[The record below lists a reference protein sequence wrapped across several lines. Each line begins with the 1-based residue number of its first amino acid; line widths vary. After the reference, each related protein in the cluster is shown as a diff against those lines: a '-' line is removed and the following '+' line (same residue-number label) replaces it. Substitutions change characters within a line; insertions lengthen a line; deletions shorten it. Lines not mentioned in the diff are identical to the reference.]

1 MLNLRRVF
9 TTIIALM
16 VGLSCIGSQLA
27 AKPVAQLPTTPPHPF
42 QPVLEF
48 AFTIE
53 IELEPAMFVGL
64 SPTGAERAAVY
75 IKRGTITGPMLQGR
89 VIPMSG
95 GDWAQKR
102 PDGTL
107 DFDARYMLELTDGTL
122 VYMQNS
128 GFRWASPDVMAKMS
142 RREPVPF
149 SDYYMRVAPRFE
161 VKTGKYDW
169 LTRHV
174 FVGVA
179 EKIPTGNRIHYF
191 IVR

>member
-1 MLNLRRVF
+1 MIRTAFAAILISLASVAF
-9 TTIIALM
+9 PADAPPP
-16 VGLSCIGSQLA
+16 SGSKHA
-27 AKPVAQLPTTPPHPF
+27 F
-42 QPVLEF
+42 QPVLEH

-53 IELEPAMFVGL
+53 IELESAMFVGA

-75 IKRGTITGPMLQGR
+75 IKRGTITGPMLQGI
-89 VIPMSG
+89 VIPGSG

-107 DFDARYMLELTDGTL
+107 DFDARYMLKLADGSL

-128 GFRWASPDVMAKMS
+128 GFRWASPEAMAKMS
-142 RREPVPF
+142 RREDVSF
-149 SDYYMRVAPRFE
+149 KDYYMRVTPRFE

-169 LTRHV
+169 LTRYV

-191 IVR
+191 ILR

>member
-27 AKPVAQLPTTPPHPF
+27 AKPVAQFPATPPHPF

-53 IELEPAMFVGL
+53 IELEPAMFVGP

-122 VYMQNS
+122 VYRSRVHRDFHSGGQNS
-128 GFRWASPDVMAKMS
+128 RVCS
-142 RREPVPF
+142 RRIGGCGAEA
-149 SDYYMRVAPRFE
+149 SLGN
-161 VKTGKYDW
+161 TG
-169 LTRHV
+169 
-174 FVGVA
+174 
-179 EKIPTGNRIHYF
+179 
-191 IVR
+191 